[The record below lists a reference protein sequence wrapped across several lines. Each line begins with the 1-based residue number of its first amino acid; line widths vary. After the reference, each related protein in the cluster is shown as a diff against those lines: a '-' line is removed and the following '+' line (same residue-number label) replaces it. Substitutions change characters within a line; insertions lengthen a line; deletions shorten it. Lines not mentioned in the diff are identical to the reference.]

1 MGYDN
6 SYDEWK
12 DKDEIIDLS
21 KGSEDSEDSEATTMN
36 DFHSIKNLLSESR
49 PV

>member
-21 KGSEDSEDSEATTMN
+21 KGSEDSEATTTCQ
-36 DFHSIKNLLSESR
+36 IE
-49 PV
+49 